1 MGITKDSIVSSVC
14 GIDSK
19 ITLEDLS
26 KHLEM
31 DVEDL
36 IEFEDGDLGDLEGT
50 SELIENDGK
59 LSFNWEGQ
67 EDHGITQLLKDVF
80 NEEYLLQVD
89 LDVVYEDTQESYIEI
104 MIFDNKKEIVENVV
118 RYDGEELTTEEK
130 SVHDNRDEDYFYLKS
145 YDVTFF
151 KKSEFNKDNVEGQPV
166 V

>member
-59 LSFNWEGQ
+59 LSFNWDGP

-80 NEEYLLQVD
+80 NEEYLLRVD
-89 LDVVYEDTQESYIEI
+89 INLSYGDESYIEI
-104 MIFDNKKEIVENVV
+104 MVFDNKKEIIEHVV
-118 RYDGEELTTEEK
+118 NYDGNELTPEEK
-130 SVHDNRDEDYFYLKS
+130 ELHDNRDPDDVYIQSEDISFM
-145 YDVTFF
+145 
-151 KKSEFNKDNVEGQPV
+151 KKSEFNKDEIEGQPIV
-166 V
+166 W